1 MSVRGVIP
9 ILSCLMH
16 SIIRRSIFF
25 RKILPSVL
33 FLQVFTIHRDES
45 LSLQRYLAFIPLNSE
60 AWFPSS
66 HLYFPGRNTGSLPR
80 PLSRFG
86 STKPTTPS
94 KYLDRAAEELINHW
108 HRGESGYMLEPTFP
122 AVFQTQ
128 HYQWHSKW
136 QESPG
141 TLLIQTTRRE
151 GQRENKLQSRAG
163 IPMTHHLISDV
174 SSFGQGAATPHLS
187 ALGTRWAA
195 RLVSSSKPTT
205 WYQHFDNLLGNK
217 SAPAAG

>member
-9 ILSCLMH
+9 ILSRLMH

-33 FLQVFTIHRDES
+33 FLQVFTIHRDKS
-45 LSLQRYLAFIPLNSE
+45 LSLRRYLAFIPLNSE

-80 PLSRFG
+80 PLSIWKYQAYNSLKTLGRG
-86 STKPTTPS
+86 CWRADWSLTSRGIRLYARAHVPCNLPDPALSVAPQVGWEPRHHSDSNHTERGAERKQTTKS
-94 KYLDRAAEELINHW
+94 
-108 HRGESGYMLEPTFP
+108 S
-122 AVFQTQ
+122 
-128 HYQWHSKW
+128 WHS
-136 QESPG
+136 QDPASYVRC
-141 TLLIQTTRRE
+141 LL
-151 GQRENKLQSRAG
+151 
-163 IPMTHHLISDV
+163 
-174 SSFGQGAATPHLS
+174 FGQGAATPHLS

-195 RLVSSSKPTT
+195 RLVSSSKTTT

-217 SAPAAG
+217 SAPVAG